1 MTQRLALFAL
11 LLLAGCVSR
20 PAPPPAARPAPPPVP
35 TLPGTGDWR
44 DVPETAG
51 AWTYRRDAAGSSAL
65 FGQAGAAPDF
75 TLRCDI
81 AARGI
86 SLSRPGVAA
95 ALAVTTS
102 YATMRWPAQ
111 PAGGGRTV
119 VVLRADDPFLDKIAF
134 SRGRFTIEA
143 PGLPTLVLPAWAE
156 PARVIEDCRG

>member
-1 MTQRLALFAL
+1 MAALVL
-11 LLLAGCVSR
+11 LLLAAGCVSR
-20 PAPPPAARPAPPPVP
+20 PAPPPAVKPAPPPVA

-51 AWTYRRDAAGSSAL
+51 GWSYRRDAAGSSAL

-75 TLRCDI
+75 TLRCDK
-81 AARGI
+81 ATRGI
-86 SLSRPGVAA
+86 TLSRPGAA
-95 ALAVTTS
+95 AAMAVTTS

-111 PAGGGRTV
+111 LAADGRIV

-134 SRGRFTIEA
+134 SRGRFTVEA

-156 PARVIEDCRG
+156 PARVIEDCRV